1 MATSPAAHFE
11 HALRIAVDAHA
22 GQTDNEERPYILHV
36 LQVVNG
42 SRPDLETMT
51 VAALHDVV
59 EDSPITLA
67 HLRDQGFPE
76 RILEAVDAISR
87 RDGETYEDYIE
98 RVARVPLATR
108 VKLPDL
114 EHNMDVRRLAHV
126 APSDAARLER
136 YRAAWTRL
144 SGSSDLRK

>member
-1 MATSPAAHFE
+1 MATSLATHFE

-36 LQVVNG
+36 LQVVMG
-42 SRPDLETMT
+42 ARPDLEAMT

-59 EDSPITLA
+59 EDSPITLF

-87 RDGETYEDYIE
+87 REGETYEDYIE
-98 RVARVPLATR
+98 RVSRVPLAVR

-114 EHNMDVRRLAHV
+114 EHNMDVRRLGHV
-126 APSDAARLER
+126 APSDVARLER
-136 YRAAWTRL
+136 YRAAWVRL
-144 SGSSDLRK
+144 SGLKSPR

>member
-1 MATSPAAHFE
+1 MANPFARHFE

-22 GQTDNEERPYILHV
+22 GQLDNADRPYILHV
-36 LQVVNG
+36 LQVVMG
-42 SRPDLETMT
+42 ARPDLEAMT

-76 RILEAVDAISR
+76 SVLEAVDAISR

-98 RVARVPLATR
+98 RVVRVPLAVR

-144 SGSSDLRK
+144 SGADLRG